1 MRTTLLI
8 LVAGFLSA
16 AEGATSSTSSNTSIG
31 IWNNQLLVTAP
42 ATGDHTLPG
51 GTQRITVDWRDATL
65 DDAATFL
72 RSATHL
78 NVIVMPG
85 CGERKLTLNVTS
97 MPLASLVK
105 WMGTQTGLSWSYHHE
120 ALVFS
125 DQPLVGATV
134 TRLYDVSSLAAQVRD
149 FPGPELAFSSAGDT
163 RGCLFPPPTDKAD
176 TAQNTEDLAD
186 FLRRQLHIE

>member
-8 LVAGFLSA
+8 LVVGFLGA
-16 AEGATSSTSSNTSIG
+16 AEGTSSTTSIG
-31 IWNNQLLVTAP
+31 IWNHQLLVTAP

-78 NVIVMPG
+78 NVVVMPG

-105 WMGTQTGLSWSYHHE
+105 WMGTQTGLSWSYHQE

-125 DQPLVGATV
+125 DQPLQGASV

-149 FPGPELAFSSAGDT
+149 FPGPELAFSSAGDSK
-163 RGCLFPPPTDKAD
+163 GALLQPAIAKAD
-176 TAQNTEDLAD
+176 TAQSTEDIAD

>member
-1 MRTTLLI
+1 MRTALLI
-8 LVAGFLSA
+8 LAVGFLGA
-16 AEGATSSTSSNTSIG
+16 AEGTSLNTSIG

-42 ATGDHTLPG
+42 ATGGHTLPG

-65 DDAATFL
+65 DEAATFL

-125 DQPLVGATV
+125 DQPLQGASV

-149 FPGPELAFSSAGDT
+149 FPGPELAFSSAGDSK
-163 RGCLFPPPTDKAD
+163 GICCFPVPDKAD
-176 TAQNTEDLAD
+176 TAQSTEDIAD

>member
-1 MRTTLLI
+1 MRIALL
-8 LVAGFLSA
+8 LLAAGFLGA
-16 AEGATSSTSSNTSIG
+16 AETAHPTTSIG

-42 ATGDHTLPG
+42 ATGDHSIPG

-65 DDAATFL
+65 DDAAGFL

-78 NVIVMPG
+78 NIIVMPG

-97 MPLASLVK
+97 MPLASLVR
-105 WMGTQTGLSWSYHHE
+105 WMGTQTGLSWAYNQE

-125 DQPLVGATV
+125 DKPLVGESV
-134 TRLYDVSSLAAQVRD
+134 TRLYDVSSLSTQVRD
-149 FPGPELAFSSAGDT
+149 FPGPELAFSSAGDSK
-163 RGCLFPPPTDKAD
+163 GALLQPATDKAD
-176 TAQNTEDLAD
+176 SAQSTEDIAD

>member
-1 MRTTLLI
+1 MRTALLI
-8 LVAGFLSA
+8 LAVGFLSA
-16 AEGATSSTSSNTSIG
+16 AEGAGSSTSSSTSIG
-31 IWNNQLLVTAP
+31 IWNHQLLVTAP

-51 GTQRITVDWRDATL
+51 GTQRMTVDWRDATL
-65 DDAATFL
+65 DEAAVFL

-105 WMGTQTGLSWSYHHE
+105 WMGMQTGLSWSYHHE

-125 DQPLVGATV
+125 HQPLEGATV
-134 TRLYDVSSLAAQVRD
+134 TRLYDVSSLATHVRD
-149 FPGPELAFSSAGDT
+149 FPGPELAFSSAGDN
-163 RGCLFPPPTDKAD
+163 RGCLFPPPTENAD
-176 TAQNTEDLAD
+176 TAQNTEDIAE
-186 FLRRQLHIE
+186 FLRRQLHIQ